1 MLAAGMPR
9 PSRIRAS
16 GGGIASPL
24 WRQILADVL
33 ETEIATVST
42 TEGAAYGAAILAAVG
57 AGWFTDV
64 ETATTA
70 IVTVTPVARA
80 RAPASRPTGRRMRAS
95 GRSTRR
101 WRPTFDRP

>member
-1 MLAAGMPR
+1 M
-9 PSRIRAS
+9 
-16 GGGIASPL
+16 
-24 WRQILADVL
+24 L

-70 IVTVTPVARA
+70 IVTVTPVAEPGAGVEAYRA
-80 RAPASRPTGRRMRAS
+80 AHARFRALYPALA
-95 GRSTRR
+95 
-101 WRPTFDRP
+101 PTFDRP